1 MLNIQNLTYLQGGI
15 PLLQNVNLQAYTN
28 QRIGLV
34 GKNSCGKS
42 TLFRLIRG
50 EIKPDGG
57 EISMQSG
64 KTIAFVEQEIASSD
78 QPALE
83 FVLDGDVELRV
94 LEKILAK
101 ENHDPAWFD
110 AQQRFEA
117 IDGYGAGARAAQLLN
132 GLGFAND
139 TLERP
144 VTSFSGGW
152 RMRLNLARALMHRAD
167 LLLLDEPTNHL
178 DLEAILWLEQYL
190 ARYPGSILLVSHDRE
205 FLNACVNRIAHVHDH
220 TIDCYTGDYDDFERA
235 RAEKIAQQNQ
245 AFDKLQEKIAHLE
258 DFVRR
263 FRAQATKARQAQ
275 SRIKALDRITRI
287 AAVHVTDGHFELE
300 IEAPERSPDLLMRAE
315 KMGFAYGDPPLPNPL
330 PMPSP
335 QSSPASVRGS
345 ERENLSTIP
354 AGEGANVSLRES
366 RGKMLFRNIELVLRA
381 GARIALL
388 GPNGA
393 GKSTLIK
400 LLVGELQPTSGTLEI
415 TPDIRIGYFAQHQ
428 LENLDSAA
436 TPLQHMERLAPRET
450 TLALRNFLGRF
461 GLAGDS
467 EDRPVASFSG
477 GEKSRLALALLAWQK
492 PHLLLLD
499 EPTNHLDLDMRDALT
514 IALEEY
520 TGAVVIVSH
529 DRSLIRAVAD
539 ELWLV
544 ADGEAKLFDG
554 DLEDYKSWIETRRP
568 REAAAQ
574 PRQEKP
580 RVQNAPRPN
589 RKALQSRQTRLE
601 TALAAAQT
609 ELAAVSRQL
618 ADPATYASPDH
629 DRISELNAAHARLEA
644 KVAELEESWLE
655 LEMAMG
661 E

>member
-1 MLNIQNLTYLQGGI
+1 MNVLAVAVQGADADRYRSAIIAPMLNIKNLSYLQGGI
-15 PLLQNVNLQAYTN
+15 PLLENVNLQAYTN

-34 GKNSCGKS
+34 GKNGCGKS

-50 EIKPDGG
+50 MIKPDSG
-57 EISMQSG
+57 EVSIQPG
-64 KTIAFVEQEIASSD
+64 KTVAFVEQETVNSD
-78 QPALE
+78 QPTLE
-83 FVLDGDVELRV
+83 FVLDGDAELRL
-94 LEKILAK
+94 LEKTLAR
-101 ENHDPAWFD
+101 ENHDTEWFD
-110 AQQRFEA
+110 AQHRFED
-117 IDGYGAGARAAQLLN
+117 IDGYGAKARAAQLLN

-139 TLERP
+139 TLENP

-152 RMRLNLARALMHRAD
+152 RMRLNLARALMRRAD

-190 ARYPGSILLVSHDRE
+190 ASYPGSILLVSHDRE

-220 TIDCYTGDYDDFERA
+220 AIDCYTGDYDNFERS
-235 RAEKIAQQNQ
+235 RAEKIALQNQ
-245 AFDKLQEKIAHLE
+245 AFNKQQEKIAHLE
-258 DFVRR
+258 NFVRR
-263 FRAQATKARQAQ
+263 FRAKATKAKQAQ

-287 AAVHVTDGHFELE
+287 AAVHVTNGYFELE

-315 KMGFAYGDPPLPNPL
+315 KMGFAYGDK
-330 PMPSP
+330 
-335 QSSPASVRGS
+335 V
-345 ERENLSTIP
+345 
-354 AGEGANVSLRES
+354 
-366 RGKMLFRNIELVLRA
+366 LFRNVELVLRA

-393 GKSTLIK
+393 GKSTLVK
-400 LLVGELQPTSGTLEI
+400 LLVGALQPTSGTLEI

-428 LENLDSAA
+428 LENLDNAA
-436 TPLQHMERLAPRET
+436 TPLQHMERVAPKET

-461 GLAGDS
+461 GMAGDN
-467 EDRPVASFSG
+467 EERPVASFSG

-529 DRSLIRAVAD
+529 DRSLIRSVAD

-568 REAAAQ
+568 REVASQ
-574 PRQEKP
+574 SRQEKP
-580 RVQNAPRPN
+580 STQRSQRPN
-589 RKALQSRQTRLE
+589 RKALQSKQNKLE
-601 TALAAAQT
+601 TVLATAQA
-609 ELAAVSRQL
+609 ELAVVEQKL
-618 ADPATYASPDH
+618 ADPATYASPDR
-629 DRISELNAAHARLEA
+629 DKISEMNAAHARLEA

-655 LEMAMG
+655 LEMAMEDG
-661 E
+661 N

>member
-1 MLNIQNLTYLQGGI
+1 MLNIQNLSFLQGGV
-15 PLLQNVNLQAYTN
+15 PLLQNVNLQAFAN

-34 GKNSCGKS
+34 GHNGCGKS

-50 EIKPDGG
+50 ELKPDSG

-64 KTIAFVEQEIASSD
+64 KTIAFVEQEIANSEM
-78 QPALE
+78 PALE
-83 FVLDGDVELRV
+83 FVLDGDVELRR
-94 LEKILAK
+94 LEKILAQ
-101 ENHDPAWFD
+101 ENHDTAWFD
-110 AQQRFEA
+110 AQQRYEA
-117 IDGYGAGARAAQLLN
+117 IDGYGAKARAAQLLN

-139 TLERP
+139 TLERT
-144 VTSFSGGW
+144 VASFSGGW

-205 FLNACVNRIAHVHDH
+205 FLNACVNRIAHVHDM
-220 TIDCYTGDYDDFERA
+220 TIDCYSGDYDAFEHA
-235 RAEKIAQQNQ
+235 RAERLAQQQQ
-245 AFDKLQEKIAHLE
+245 AFQTQQAKIAHLE

-263 FRAQATKARQAQ
+263 FRAKATKAKQAQ
-275 SRIKALDRITRI
+275 SRVKALERITRI
-287 AAVHVTDGHFELE
+287 APAHTTDGHFELE
-300 IEAPERSPDLLMRAE
+300 IEAPERGPDLLLRAE
-315 KMGFAYGDPPLPNPL
+315 KMGFAYG
-330 PMPSP
+330 
-335 QSSPASVRGS
+335 
-345 ERENLSTIP
+345 EKT
-354 AGEGANVSLRES
+354 
-366 RGKMLFRNIELVLRA
+366 LFRNIDLMLRA

-400 LLVGELQPTSGTLEI
+400 LLVGELKATVGKLEF

-436 TPLQHMERLAPRET
+436 TPLQHMERIAPKET
-450 TLALRNFLGRF
+450 TLSLRSFLGRF

-477 GEKSRLALALLAWQK
+477 GEKSRLALALLAWQR

-544 ADGEAKLFDG
+544 ADGEAQLFDG
-554 DLEDYKSWIETRRP
+554 DLEDYKSWIENRRP

-574 PRQEKP
+574 PKAEKP
-580 RVQNAPRPN
+580 REKTPPKPN
-589 RKALQSRQTRLE
+589 LKALQAKQTKLE
-601 TALAAAQT
+601 TALNASQA
-609 ELAAVSRQL
+609 ELTAVNQQL
-618 ADPATYASPDH
+618 ADPTTYTNPD
-629 DRISELNAAHARLEA
+629 RERLTQLNANRAKLES
-644 KVAELEESWLE
+644 KVAELEEAWLE
-655 LEMAMG
+655 LEMEKEG
-661 E
+661 G